1 MAKRSSRSRLRSQRI
16 YRARKSAYSSFSR
29 AYESERSRWTEKG
42 KKIFS
47 PIKYST
53 FRSEITSLMENE
65 DFSAGEALRSV
76 KSKVNKYITYLKE
89 FRERQDKFEE
99 QMNEEEE
106 ETNDGELELLA
117 STPLSELNRS
127 QLKKYAAFLGVD
139 LTGVTSV
146 KEARERVK
154 AKLDEE

>member
-1 MAKRSSRSRLRSQRI
+1 MFVKITNGAQIFRVSQGS
-16 YRARKSAYSSFSR
+16 YNNFYKHQ
-29 AYESERSRWTEKG
+29 G
-42 KKIFS
+42 
-47 PIKYST
+47 
-53 FRSEITSLMENE
+53 
-65 DFSAGEALRSV
+65 
-76 KSKVNKYITYLKE
+76 YIIVDE
-89 FRERQDKFEE
+89 ERERQDKFEE
-99 QMNEEEE
+99 QMNEEEG